1 MVCDI
6 QGPKSPEWKRKFRQI
21 GQNVELEKVCIEQ
34 GQADGIS
41 FVRDN
46 TLISL
51 SKDAKIGDKESNV
64 SNESKGKKV
73 TKVMK
78 NVNLKVD
85 DIIDNGIDNFHEI
98 ITPKLGELKV
108 DKVISETITS
118 NVDNGIGDDKE
129 TKSTNDVD
137 VSKKKSKPKA
147 KKWFDRLAR
156 NGNKNNSK
164 DTKKKAHD
172 AKESYNLATEGESN
186 HQAEKELKEK
196 NAALLIGR
204 EEASE
209 EKEETGEA
217 TLQVECEAKTK
228 AIAFA
233 AVQVKR
239 ENELKVEKERR
250 KAAELEAKGIK

>member
-51 SKDAKIGDKESNV
+51 SKDATIGDTESNV

-85 DIIDNGIDNFHEI
+85 DIIDNGIDNFREI

-137 VSKKKSKPKA
+137 VSKKRSKPKA

-156 NGNKNNSK
+156 NGNKNNNK

-172 AKESYNLATEGESN
+172 AKESYKLATEGESN
-186 HQAEKELKEK
+186 HQVEKELKET
-196 NAALLIGR
+196 NAALLMGR
-204 EEASE
+204 EEGTCSE

-217 TLQVECEAKTK
+217 TLQVECEAK
-228 AIAFA
+228 
-233 AVQVKR
+233 
-239 ENELKVEKERR
+239 
-250 KAAELEAKGIK
+250 

>member
-1 MVCDI
+1 MVSGTTRK
-6 QGPKSPEWKRKFRQI
+6 QKVQTTSTYRRKR
-21 GQNVELEKVCIEQ
+21 
-34 GQADGIS
+34 
-41 FVRDN
+41 
-46 TLISL
+46 
-51 SKDAKIGDKESNV
+51 
-64 SNESKGKKV
+64 
-73 TKVMK
+73 
-78 NVNLKVD
+78 
-85 DIIDNGIDNFHEI
+85 
-98 ITPKLGELKV
+98 
-108 DKVISETITS
+108 
-118 NVDNGIGDDKE
+118 
-129 TKSTNDVD
+129 
-137 VSKKKSKPKA
+137 SKPKA
-147 KKWFDRLAR
+147 KKWFGRLAR
-156 NGNKNNSK
+156 NGNKNISK